1 MFNIGGGEVLV
12 ILFIALLVLGPARL
26 PGAARQ
32 VGRAL
37 AEFRRVTG
45 NVQSDLREAF
55 DTDELREGVATLKQV
70 TNLGATVRS
79 ELVSAATTFASP
91 FASGTT
97 SPSVPPDAE
106 SLSATSG
113 TIVAPPDGL
122 YADDLPAPSTAGAQ
136 IATPNST
143 FRDVL
148 TDPVLAPTSTS
159 RDEADLVP
167 NSDADS
173 TLTFDG
179 GSNSAEDR
187 IPDTAANPADL

>member
-37 AEFRRVTG
+37 AEFRRVSG
-45 NVQSDLREAF
+45 NVQSDLREAL

-79 ELVSAATTFASP
+79 ELVSAATNFASP
-91 FASGTT
+91 FSQTSAAPPDPSPLSSAS
-97 SPSVPPDAE
+97 SPSV
-106 SLSATSG
+106 SSATSG

-122 YADDLPAPSTAGAQ
+122 YADDLPAPSVSGAQ
-136 IATPNST
+136 VATPNVA
-143 FRDVL
+143 FHDIL
-148 TDPVLAPTSTS
+148 TDQTMARSDTSATPSPSSADPV
-159 RDEADLVP
+159 DV
-167 NSDADS
+167 
-173 TLTFDG
+173 
-179 GSNSAEDR
+179 
-187 IPDTAANPADL
+187 

>member
-32 VGRAL
+32 VGCAL

-91 FASGTT
+91 FAAGTT
-97 SPSVPPDAE
+97 SPSAPPDAE

-122 YADDLPAPSTAGAQ
+122 YADDLPAPSTGGAQ
-136 IATPNST
+136 IPTPNST

-148 TDPVLAPTSTS
+148 ADPVLAPPSAS
-159 RDEADLVP
+159 QEGVDGVP
-167 NSDADS
+167 N
-173 TLTFDG
+173 FDVD
-179 GSNSAEDR
+179 SNSAEVQSTE
-187 IPDTAANPADL
+187 PAANPADL